1 MINVLPND
9 IILKIFSYLNINS
22 IINLKKYMLL
32 TNYNFRQYIEY
43 IAASRIKLFILVM
56 LYYKSL
62 KKTILNKLSK
72 IFNINYSNINL
83 KMIKYNKFK
92 KSNLCIY
99 YLPSKYNKLCK
110 LCNKNRRYHLFTM
123 NFNQD
128 KNIYIN
134 HI

>member
-83 KMIKYNKFK
+83 KMI
-92 KSNLCIY
+92 SNSSHTQLVDHVV
-99 YLPSKYNKLCK
+99 S
-110 LCNKNRRYHLFTM
+110 
-123 NFNQD
+123 
-128 KNIYIN
+128 
-134 HI
+134 